1 MCNFLPKIKV
11 FVGLFL
17 GLLVSFSKTS
27 FSIKNFGLKK
37 NFRYQSQKCWP
48 QNKVSES
55 VLMKISVS
63 SLSSSQPRGR
73 RRSSIQ
79 QINRSCNQP
88 TTHPCLANLQ
98 NRFLLRTAE
107 AVCETFQKYSKYH
120 CQVFLCLHETSL
132 N

>member
-79 QINRSCNQP
+79 QINRSCNHPP
-88 TTHPCLANLQ
+88 TRVWQICKIDFFCEKQRLFVNHFKSTQ
-98 NRFLLRTAE
+98 NIIVKFFC
-107 AVCETFQKYSKYH
+107 VCTKH
-120 CQVFLCLHETSL
+120 L
-132 N
+132 

>member
-11 FVGLFL
+11 YVGLFL

-63 SLSSSQPRGR
+63 SSLSSSQPRGR

-88 TTHPCLANLQ
+88 PTRVWQICNIDFFCEQQRLFVKHFKSTQ
-98 NRFLLRTAE
+98 NIIVKFFC
-107 AVCETFQKYSKYH
+107 VCTKH
-120 CQVFLCLHETSL
+120 L
-132 N
+132 